1 MNDLELAIVG
11 GGLASARAIK
21 SYREAGG
28 EGRIVLI
35 SRDSVLPY
43 HRPPLSKRFLR
54 GESEAM
60 DALVEQEAFYA
71 ESDVEVLLA
80 TSVQGVNASE
90 KTLELGHREPLRY
103 NRLLLAMGA
112 TPNQLEVEG
121 MHLGNVFL

>member
-1 MNDLELAIVG
+1 MNDFELAIVG

-60 DALVEQEAFYA
+60 DALVEREAFYA
-71 ESDVEVLLA
+71 ENDVELLLTTA
-80 TSVQGVNASE
+80 VQRVDVKE
-90 KTLELGHREPLRY
+90 KRLELGHRRPLRY
-103 NRLLLAMGA
+103 NR
-112 TPNQLEVEG
+112 
-121 MHLGNVFL
+121 